1 LSGLIHAGAW
11 DGREYVG
18 DERRLLLI
26 EPQADAFRRLSANFN
41 GNPKVT
47 LVNCALGARRG
58 TVEMHLSEP
67 DHSSSILVPKEHFR
81 LYPDVTFSGETE
93 KVAVETLDGVVP
105 SQDYDEMV
113 IDVQGYEL
121 EVLKGA
127 RKTLPQ
133 IQRLVCEV
141 NLDEVYEGCALV
153 DEVDAFLDEHGFRRT
168 ALDLHARGGC
178 GDATYER

>member
-1 LSGLIHAGAW
+1 
-11 DGREYVG
+11 
-18 DERRLLLI
+18 
-26 EPQADAFRRLSANFN
+26 
-41 GNPKVT
+41 
-47 LVNCALGARRG
+47 
-58 TVEMHLSEP
+58 
-67 DHSSSILVPKEHFR
+67 
-81 LYPDVTFSGETE
+81 
-93 KVAVETLDGVVP
+93 
-105 SQDYDEMV
+105 
-113 IDVQGYEL
+113 VQGYEL